1 MALRKANEIV
11 SEVMENVEA
20 PIDEEGVQVH
30 STDDDL
36 PKIERITVEPVEG
49 DFMDSP
55 LVKGLRDLTR
65 AIDKLR

>member
-1 MALRKANEIV
+1 
-11 SEVMENVEA
+11 MENVEA

>member
-55 LVKGLRDLTR
+55 LVEGLRDLTR